1 MNAYTGSSG
10 RERHRSSSSHT
21 LSVMAETVSALIEK
35 PYISRTVA
43 AMSRCDMPRAY
54 IDITR
59 DSMPV
64 RSRSPLGTTAG
75 SKVASRS
82 RGTSMGTS
90 PALVRTTLRG

>member
-1 MNAYTGSSG
+1 
-10 RERHRSSSSHT
+10 
-21 LSVMAETVSALIEK
+21 MAETVSALIEK

-54 IDITR
+54 MDRTR
-59 DSMPV
+59 PSMPD

-82 RGTSMGTS
+82 RGTSMDTS
-90 PALVRTTLRG
+90 PAEVRTVFAV

>member
-1 MNAYTGSSG
+1 
-10 RERHRSSSSHT
+10 
-21 LSVMAETVSALIEK
+21 
-35 PYISRTVA
+35 
-43 AMSRCDMPRAY
+43 MPRAY

-82 RGTSMGTS
+82 LGTSMGTS
-90 PALVRTTLRG
+90 PALVRTTLRV

>member
-1 MNAYTGSSG
+1 
-10 RERHRSSSSHT
+10 
-21 LSVMAETVSALIEK
+21 MAETVSALIEK

-43 AMSRCDMPRAY
+43 
-54 IDITR
+54 
-59 DSMPV
+59 V

-90 PALVRTTLRG
+90 PALVRTTLRV